1 MTDNSMRY
9 ENSEKVMHGTI
20 VEVVD
25 NQVSIKI
32 LYWLRQ
38 RHAFNGTSKV
48 TSLNL
53 QMSEYMYTSKLA

>member
-32 LYWLRQ
+32 STDYVNDMHLMALLKLR
-38 RHAFNGTSKV
+38 V
-48 TSLNL
+48 
-53 QMSEYMYTSKLA
+53 